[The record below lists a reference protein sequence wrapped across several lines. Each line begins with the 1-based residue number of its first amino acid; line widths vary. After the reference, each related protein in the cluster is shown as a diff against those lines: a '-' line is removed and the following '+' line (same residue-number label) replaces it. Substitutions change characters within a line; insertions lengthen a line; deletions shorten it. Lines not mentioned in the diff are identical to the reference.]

1 MDLVIKGGTVISP
14 WGRQKLDIMV
24 DKGKIVAL
32 GDVGAAK
39 ADRVIDATGKMVIP
53 GGIECHTHHENAF
66 QGAVGGDDFYGGS
79 VAAACGG
86 TTTMMDFSIT
96 LKGNMPLDFLKKRI
110 SMAEERGIVLDFS
123 FHCCLTEIN
132 PEILAQIKDVI
143 DYGAASFK
151 VYMIYRKE
159 EMMLDDGQLMALMDV
174 ATKHGGLVGV
184 HAENAAIAEYR
195 TDLLLKNG
203 RTRWTDHPV
212 AKPNIVEAEAI
223 QRAALLAKEMGTGM
237 YIYHMSTK
245 EGVDYIKELT
255 GASCSIYLNNRC
267 VSTTVI
273 GGDCDARAVNR
284 PIPTEA
290 RSKVFETGQNY
301 LGQAVEEGRF
311 CSAVYKPIIND
322 EGQIIGVL
330 YIGTQDTLYESI
342 IYGSP
347 ITIGIAGLI
356 LAVLIALTARFLVTR
371 KLDKILPTEISRLPK
386 QEQAHDNNDKDVDF
400 EMFDA
405 VFDLEQEL
413 PKGLNSL
420 TLKEIF
426 SVLLEDGGKEVTV
439 KDVSESM
446 SLSTVTVRRY
456 LDYMEECGLVDVE
469 QEYGAVGRPLKIYR
483 LKH

>member
-245 EGVDYIKELT
+245 EGVDICRN
-255 GASCSIYLNNRC
+255 AHLNNQPLYAETCPHYLTFTEDVYNREDGYLYLISPPLRKQADIDALWKGMADKAVKVTSTDHAPFTLKEKQMNMKWDDQGNIIQEYHTVANGGPGIEMKLPTLING
-267 VSTTVI
+267 VSNGKLTWEQLVFANSYGAARIFGFYPQKGLIEVGADADIVI
-273 GGDCDARAVNR
+273 VDPEKEVNL
-284 PIPTEA
+284 TN
-290 RSKVFETGQNY
+290 SMLHMN
-301 LGQAVEEGRF
+301 VE
-311 CSAVYKPIIND
+311 Y
-322 EGQIIGVL
+322 
-330 YIGTQDTLYESI
+330 TLYE
-342 IYGSP
+342 
-347 ITIGIAGLI
+347 GLHYKGWP
-356 LAVLIALTARFLVTR
+356 VMT
-371 KLDKILPTEISRLPK
+371 ISRGTVLM
-386 QEQAHDNNDKDVDF
+386 ENGEFVG
-400 EMFDA
+400 
-405 VFDLEQEL
+405 
-413 PKGLNSL
+413 PKGHGKYIKRSIDPEI
-420 TLKEIF
+420 LK
-426 SVLLEDGGKEVTV
+426 S
-439 KDVSESM
+439 SAWM
-446 SLSTVTVRRY
+446 
-456 LDYMEECGLVDVE
+456 
-469 QEYGAVGRPLKIYR
+469 
-483 LKH
+483 